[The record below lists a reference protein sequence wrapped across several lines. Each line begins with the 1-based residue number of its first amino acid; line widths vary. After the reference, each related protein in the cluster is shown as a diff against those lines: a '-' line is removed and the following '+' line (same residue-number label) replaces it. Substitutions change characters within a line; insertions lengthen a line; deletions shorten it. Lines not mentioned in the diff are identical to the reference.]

1 MHRLKVIYGKDAGE
15 FRLDEWEGDELKG
28 IKIYVTYISIAGR
41 GYLWVVSINYF
52 FQLAELD

>member
-15 FRLDEWEGDELKG
+15 FRPDEWEGDELKG

-41 GYLWVVSINYF
+41 GYLWVVSIDYF
-52 FQLAELD
+52 FNLL